1 MNIGE
6 NKMKN
11 KENKPENKNLFTR
24 GLVVILILFVVAVI
38 VSAFWFSSEK
48 LVISA
53 PIVVLICILVVL
65 ALAETFDNFN
75 IGNILSLK
83 REQEKTEKEL
93 RYTEQENR
101 ELRSQLTSIVSNIN
115 SNHNTTIFG
124 NTSDLLRALDVE
136 KAEKEEIERKKQEE
150 HSSQQVETIDQHKPT
165 NYAIRRQALEKMEEF
180 LLSQFCSKYDI
191 EPKEVFREMKFS
203 TGFVDSDPIME
214 RNVIFD
220 AYYKAPWQEELFIEI
235 CFRYNSP
242 AMLDRFYH
250 LLSKVYHYRSVKK
263 LQAKLVLIIPKMSEK
278 MSEELGYTTR
288 GLSKER
294 FCEYFAPALKNN
306 LLEIIEIQIDDV
318 ELEKTSEKQ

>member
-1 MNIGE
+1 
-6 NKMKN
+6 MKN
-11 KENKPENKNLFTR
+11 KENKSKNKNLFTR

-124 NTSDLLRALDVE
+124 NTSDLLRALGVE

-150 HSSQQVETIDQHKPT
+150 SCFLFSSYRPPSSVYLRLMIVQPFASFSPC
-165 NYAIRRQALEKMEEF
+165 YYG
-180 LLSQFCSKYDI
+180 FC
-191 EPKEVFREMKFS
+191 
-203 TGFVDSDPIME
+203 
-214 RNVIFD
+214 
-220 AYYKAPWQEELFIEI
+220 
-235 CFRYNSP
+235 
-242 AMLDRFYH
+242 
-250 LLSKVYHYRSVKK
+250 
-263 LQAKLVLIIPKMSEK
+263 
-278 MSEELGYTTR
+278 
-288 GLSKER
+288 
-294 FCEYFAPALKNN
+294 
-306 LLEIIEIQIDDV
+306 
-318 ELEKTSEKQ
+318 